1 MKSLKFFDP
10 KSQITNL
17 EYFVVFDGN
26 VSEKEG
32 AELVIFYSIYLNDFF
47 NNNNKNDNSSNVA
60 NSIYKRPYFLVNHV
74 GLLLTFIKFSRHF
87 TNSVPCDYV
96 CTDNHETALL
106 ELGDQI
112 WISAQRQSS
121 SSDPSNRELLH
132 SILYLCKN
140 IYTLF
145 FGLPKRDPKTNQ
157 VIPQSVKTLQTG
169 FDMIIKSI
177 ACTDLGFIHLFNS
190 FFRLD
195 ISEDFSQI
203 LSRYIHELKSR
214 LPIEHFAIM
223 YSRYFIYSTFPVDVS
238 RTLSI
243 CLRMKLR
250 YLFPRVLA
258 KNDELLYWIIGL
270 SKTERNTLSLY
281 TPPLFIDGK
290 EYPLLA
296 LREKKLRFII
306 ALKNN
311 FFPTL
316 SLLQKIPPSLAPLQ
330 QIFRKFTLE
339 TKNGNKNGN
348 KNGPYIVLKNQ
359 FLNKSLFLTHEKIMD
374 PFIPVAEKM
383 IIQAHLFASTFSHFV
398 TVVFYGTSCYIFY
411 KKERDNEAVVICR
424 NESKEVT
431 QALINSNDLLI
442 PENVKRP
449 QIKFKS

>member
-1 MKSLKFFDP
+1 MKNLKFFDQV
-10 KSQITNL
+10 SQVTNL

-47 NNNNKNDNSSNVA
+47 NNSNKNDNSSNIA

-87 TNSVPCDYV
+87 TYNVPCNYV
-96 CTDNHETALL
+96 RTDNHETALL

-121 SSDPSNRELLH
+121 ASDPSNRELLH
-132 SILYLCKN
+132 SILCLCKN

-145 FGLPKRDPKTNQ
+145 FGLPKRDPKTNL
-157 VIPQSVKTLQTG
+157 VTPRSVKTLQTG
-169 FDMIIKSI
+169 FDMIVKSI
-177 ACTDLGFIHLFNS
+177 ACTDLGFIHLFDS
-190 FFRLD
+190 FFRLN
-195 ISEDFSQI
+195 ISNEFSQR
-203 LSRYIHELKSR
+203 LAHHIHDLKSK
-214 LPIEHFAIM
+214 LQIEHIAIM
-223 YSRYFIYSTFPVDVS
+223 YSRYFVYSTFPADIS

-243 CLRMKLR
+243 CLRMKLH

-258 KNDELLYWIIGL
+258 KDDELLYWIIGL

-281 TPPLFIDGK
+281 TPPLYIDGK

-306 ALKNN
+306 ALKDNVC
-311 FFPTL
+311 PTL
-316 SLLQKIPPSLAPLQ
+316 TLLDRIPPHLAPLQ
-330 QIFRKFTLE
+330 QIFRKFVLE
-339 TKNGNKNGN
+339 TKNGK

-359 FLNKSLFLTHEKIMD
+359 FLTKSLFLTHEKITD
-374 PFIPVAEKM
+374 SFIPIAERM
-383 IIQAHLFASTFSHFV
+383 IIQAHLFASTYSPYV
-398 TVVFYGTSCYIFY
+398 TIVFPGINCYIFY
-411 KKERDNEAVVICR
+411 QKGREGEAVVISI

-431 QALINSNDLLI
+431 QFLKNSKELLV
-442 PENVKRP
+442 PENIKRP
-449 QIKFKS
+449 QIK